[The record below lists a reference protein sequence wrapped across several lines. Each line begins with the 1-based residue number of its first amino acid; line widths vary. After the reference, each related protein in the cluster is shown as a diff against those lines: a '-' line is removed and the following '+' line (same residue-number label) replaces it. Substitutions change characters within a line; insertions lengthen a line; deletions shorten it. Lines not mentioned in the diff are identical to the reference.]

1 MSWTAKCT
9 NEWVLE
15 KDGVCR
21 SLLEPTKKRNL
32 TYFGHTM
39 RKHDSLEKDIIMGT
53 LNIQTGKRQ
62 AEDIMD
68 EQHYCM
74 DWANVKCHFEED
86 RG

>member
-1 MSWTAKCT
+1 
-9 NEWVLE
+9 
-15 KDGVCR
+15 
-21 SLLEPTKKRNL
+21 
-32 TYFGHTM
+32 M

-74 DWANVKCHFEED
+74 DWANVK
-86 RG
+86 